1 MVLVK
6 IFTRLDAACFHIS
19 TLTTPSNRNPQGVT
33 MPRDLR
39 PVAAGTVEVARATF
53 IFPLSTVWAPTRDA
67 PTLH

>member
-6 IFTRLDAACFHIS
+6 IFTRLDAACFHLS

-39 PVAAGTVEVARATF
+39 PVAAGAVEVARATF
-53 IFPLSTVWAPTRDA
+53 NFHLSS
-67 PTLH
+67 LNFQL